1 MSVGLGLAA
10 FSLDTFQSAMARELG
25 GWDYN
30 DLWAQN
36 LQMPVSMPYTAPL
49 PYNLEALSSPY
60 TASTRYSQQPHFLAV
75 HALFRVP
82 VI

>member
-36 LQMPVSMPYTAPL
+36 LQMPVSMPYNAPL
-49 PYNLEALSSPY
+49 PYNFESSSLPY
-60 TASTRYSQQPHFLAV
+60 PASTRCSQQPHFV
-75 HALFRVP
+75 QP
-82 VI
+82 P